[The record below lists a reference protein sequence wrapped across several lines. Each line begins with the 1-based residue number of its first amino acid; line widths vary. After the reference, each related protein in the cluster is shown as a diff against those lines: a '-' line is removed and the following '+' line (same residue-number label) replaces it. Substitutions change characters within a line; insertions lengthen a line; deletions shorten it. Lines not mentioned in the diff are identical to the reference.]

1 MQLSQNKEFSKELES
16 SGDDAMAEEILNA
29 IKESD
34 NIVQTEMYEIYDKL
48 PQSVFKPMRRTMP
61 VTHTKFTEM
70 NKSKMLS

>member
-1 MQLSQNKEFSKELES
+1 
-16 SGDDAMAEEILNA
+16 MAEEILNA